1 MKKLRVYI
9 DTSVIAG
16 CLDDEFSL
24 ESNQLMEAI
33 KQEKFILLMSDIIVS
48 KLINAP
54 QSVKDI
60 LLSIP
65 QRVIEVVK
73 ITAEVLQL
81 RNAYINEGVVTSK
94 SINDATHVAAA
105 TIARADA
112 IISWN
117 FKHIDCL
124 AFKQTSQEKMAE
136 DMKNLSYSDQIEY
149 LQKKI
154 NESDLKLWWESINN
168 KK

>member
-73 ITAEVLQL
+73 ITPEVLQL
-81 RNAYINEGVVTSK
+81 RDAYINEGVVTSK

-105 TIARADA
+105 TIARAAA

-117 FKHIDCL
+117 FKHIVRLD
-124 AFKQTSQEKMAE
+124 KM
-136 DMKNLSYSDQIEY
+136 KGYNQINLLNGYGILTIISPLEVTIDQA
-149 LQKKI
+149 
-154 NESDLKLWWESINN
+154 NDN
-168 KK
+168 

>member
-24 ESNQLMEAI
+24 KSNQLMEAI

-48 KLINAP
+48 ELINTP
-54 QSVKDI
+54 QGVKDI

-73 ITAEVLQL
+73 ITPEVLQL
-81 RNAYINEGVVTSK
+81 RDAYINEGVVTSK

-117 FKHIDCL
+117 FKHIVRLD
-124 AFKQTSQEKMAE
+124 KM
-136 DMKNLSYSDQIEY
+136 KGYNQINLLNGYGILTIISPLEVTIDEA
-149 LQKKI
+149 
-154 NESDLKLWWESINN
+154 NDN
-168 KK
+168 

>member
-48 KLINAP
+48 ELINAS

-81 RNAYINEGVVTSK
+81 RDAYINEGVVTSK

-105 TIARADA
+105 TIARAAA

-117 FKHIDCL
+117 FKHIVRLD
-124 AFKQTSQEKMAE
+124 KM
-136 DMKNLSYSDQIEY
+136 KGYNQINLLNGYGILTIISPLEVTIDEA
-149 LQKKI
+149 
-154 NESDLKLWWESINN
+154 NDN
-168 KK
+168 

>member
-1 MKKLRVYI
+1 LI
-9 DTSVIAG
+9 
-16 CLDDEFSL
+16 
-24 ESNQLMEAI
+24 EAI

-48 KLINAP
+48 ELINAP
-54 QSVKDI
+54 QAVKDI

-73 ITAEVLQL
+73 ITPEVLQL
-81 RNAYINEGVVTSK
+81 RDAYINEGVVTSK

-117 FKHIDCL
+117 FKHIVRLD
-124 AFKQTSQEKMAE
+124 KM
-136 DMKNLSYSDQIEY
+136 KGYNQINLLNGYGILTIISPLEVTIDEA
-149 LQKKI
+149 
-154 NESDLKLWWESINN
+154 NDN
-168 KK
+168 

>member
-24 ESNQLMEAI
+24 ESNQLMEAM

-48 KLINAP
+48 ELINAP
-54 QSVKDI
+54 QAVKDI

-73 ITAEVLQL
+73 ITPEVLQL
-81 RNAYINEGVVTSK
+81 RDAYINEGVVTSK

-117 FKHIDCL
+117 FKHIVRLD
-124 AFKQTSQEKMAE
+124 KM
-136 DMKNLSYSDQIEY
+136 KGYNQINLLNGYGILTIISPLEVTIDQA
-149 LQKKI
+149 
-154 NESDLKLWWESINN
+154 NDN
-168 KK
+168 

>member
-9 DTSVIAG
+9 DTSVIGG

-24 ESNQLMEAI
+24 ESNQLIEAI

-48 KLINAP
+48 ELINAP
-54 QSVKDI
+54 QAVKDI

-73 ITAEVLQL
+73 ITPEVLQL
-81 RNAYINEGVVTSK
+81 RDAYINEGVVTSK

-117 FKHIDCL
+117 FKHIVRLD
-124 AFKQTSQEKMAE
+124 KM
-136 DMKNLSYSDQIEY
+136 KGYNQINLLNGYGILTIISPLEVTIDEA
-149 LQKKI
+149 
-154 NESDLKLWWESINN
+154 NDN
-168 KK
+168 

>member
-48 KLINAP
+48 ELINAS
-54 QSVKDI
+54 QAVKDI

-81 RNAYINEGVVTSK
+81 RDAYINEGVVTSK

-105 TIARADA
+105 TIARAAA

-117 FKHIDCL
+117 FKHIVRLD
-124 AFKQTSQEKMAE
+124 KM
-136 DMKNLSYSDQIEY
+136 KGYNQINLLNGYGILTIISPLEVTIDEA
-149 LQKKI
+149 
-154 NESDLKLWWESINN
+154 NDN
-168 KK
+168 

>member
-1 MKKLRVYI
+1 
-9 DTSVIAG
+9 
-16 CLDDEFSL
+16 
-24 ESNQLMEAI
+24 MEAI

-54 QSVKDI
+54 QAVKDI

-73 ITAEVLQL
+73 ITPEVLQL
-81 RNAYINEGVVTSK
+81 RDAYINEGVVTSK

-117 FKHIDCL
+117 FKHIVRLD
-124 AFKQTSQEKMAE
+124 KM
-136 DMKNLSYSDQIEY
+136 KGYNQINLLNGYGILTIISPLEVTIDEA
-149 LQKKI
+149 
-154 NESDLKLWWESINN
+154 NDN
-168 KK
+168 

>member
-48 KLINAP
+48 ELINAP

-73 ITAEVLQL
+73 ITPEVLQL
-81 RNAYINEGVVTSK
+81 RDAYINEGVVTSK

-105 TIARADA
+105 TIARAAA

-117 FKHIDCL
+117 FKHIVRLD
-124 AFKQTSQEKMAE
+124 KM
-136 DMKNLSYSDQIEY
+136 KGYNQINLLNGYGILTIISPLEVTIDEA
-149 LQKKI
+149 
-154 NESDLKLWWESINN
+154 NDN
-168 KK
+168 

>member
-48 KLINAP
+48 ELINAP
-54 QSVKDI
+54 QAVKDI

-105 TIARADA
+105 TIARAAA

-117 FKHIDCL
+117 FKHIVRLD
-124 AFKQTSQEKMAE
+124 KM
-136 DMKNLSYSDQIEY
+136 KGYNQINLLNGYGILTIISPLEVTIDQA
-149 LQKKI
+149 
-154 NESDLKLWWESINN
+154 NDN
-168 KK
+168 

>member
-1 MKKLRVYI
+1 
-9 DTSVIAG
+9 
-16 CLDDEFSL
+16 
-24 ESNQLMEAI
+24 MEAI

-48 KLINAP
+48 ELINAP
-54 QSVKDI
+54 QAVKDI

-73 ITAEVLQL
+73 ITPEVLQL
-81 RNAYINEGVVTSK
+81 RDAYINEGVVTSK

-117 FKHIDCL
+117 FKHIVRLD
-124 AFKQTSQEKMAE
+124 KM
-136 DMKNLSYSDQIEY
+136 KGYNQINLLNGYGILTIISPLEVTIDQA
-149 LQKKI
+149 
-154 NESDLKLWWESINN
+154 NDN
-168 KK
+168 